1 MRIFPPNRVMSSSFE
16 SGEKTFFLLIPLRPL
31 VVESV
36 VCHQAAPGSQSL
48 GLAAEATEG
57 QYVYKSTVPEGTES
71 PDRLGC
77 PE

>member
-1 MRIFPPNRVMSSSFE
+1 M
-16 SGEKTFFLLIPLRPL
+16 
-31 VVESV
+31 VESV
-36 VCHQAAPGSQSL
+36 VCHQAAPGSQGL